1 MDLKTKVDSYVGGQM
16 EIQNQVEEY
25 LYRGKIERIAVEGNE
40 LRVRFA
46 WVAKGEGYPPL
57 PKRWVKDDR
66 LDYAISL
73 EICSVSDTG
82 DGRICLQ
89 SPITHELAVLFP
101 KNGSKL
107 DPSKVEGLDAKVK

>member
-25 LYRGKIERIAVEGNE
+25 LYRGEIERIAVEDNE

-46 WVAKGEGYPPL
+46 WVAKGEGYPQL
-57 PKRWVKDDR
+57 KKWIKDDG
-66 LDYAISL
+66 LDYAVSL
-73 EICSVSDTG
+73 EICRVSDIG
-82 DGRICLQ
+82 DGRICLR

-101 KNGSKL
+101 KDGSKL
-107 DPSKVEGLDAKVK
+107 DPSTVEGLDAKVK